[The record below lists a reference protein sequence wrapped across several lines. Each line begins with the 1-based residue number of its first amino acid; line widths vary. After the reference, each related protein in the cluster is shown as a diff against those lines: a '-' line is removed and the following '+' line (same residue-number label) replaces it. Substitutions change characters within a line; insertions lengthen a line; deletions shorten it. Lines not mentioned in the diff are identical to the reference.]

1 MSLSVWEGH
10 LNSSSLGCWP
20 EGSTS
25 QKCVCAAAEND
36 HWGLPLQQD
45 TGENMFRKM
54 EIRREESERQI
65 ITLGVTEL
73 KGKMKPAKSNAL
85 ENILSE
91 GKSCKIL

>member
-1 MSLSVWEGH
+1 
-10 LNSSSLGCWP
+10 
-20 EGSTS
+20 
-25 QKCVCAAAEND
+25 
-36 HWGLPLQQD
+36 
-45 TGENMFRKM
+45 MFRKM